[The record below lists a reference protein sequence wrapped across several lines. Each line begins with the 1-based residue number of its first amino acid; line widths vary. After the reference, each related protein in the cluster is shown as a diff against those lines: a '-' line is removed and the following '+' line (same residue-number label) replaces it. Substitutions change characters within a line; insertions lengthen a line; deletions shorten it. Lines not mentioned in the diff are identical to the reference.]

1 MSRSTPHPSTRTWP
15 ALASALAF
23 GLAAC
28 QTLIQPMSLSEQ
40 LAPLDVALLQSPGV
54 IEAKAREGDGEAQA
68 AMSIIHAYG
77 LQGLKPDSVA
87 ADVWRRRAVSNQ
99 RFMPITQ
106 YTAAF
111 NGQPSRVNIINVPVQ
126 TLSPS
131 QWLAI
136 DACLAEL
143 SDRDDWREFACGEEK
158 ERLQRHAAWDRA
170 IGIR

>member
-1 MSRSTPHPSTRTWP
+1 
-15 ALASALAF
+15 
-23 GLAAC
+23 
-28 QTLIQPMSLSEQ
+28 MSLSEQ
-40 LAPLDVALLQSPGV
+40 LAPLDVALLQTPSV
-54 IEAKAREGDGEAQA
+54 IEAKAREGDGQAQA

-77 LQGLKPDSVA
+77 LQGLKPDSIA
-87 ADVWRRRAVSNQ
+87 ADAWRRRAVSNQ

-131 QWLAI
+131 QWHAI

-158 ERLQRHAAWDRA
+158 ERLQRRAAWDRA
-170 IGIR
+170 IGVR